1 MVVKGENSLKLVLRS
16 YDYRLL
22 DHWAGELTR
31 MAKTKNITVSGP
43 VPFPTRKKIFTICR
57 SVHVDKDSREQFE
70 LRVHKRLVIFSDY
83 VQDDLSEIVNMRF
96 PEGIHVS
103 VKR

>member
-22 DHWAGELTR
+22 DHWAGELAR

-43 VPFPTRKKIFTICR
+43 VPFPTRKKISQYAEVCMSTKIQE
-57 SVHVDKDSREQFE
+57 SS
-70 LRVHKRLVIFSDY
+70 L
-83 VQDDLSEIVNMRF
+83 N
-96 PEGIHVS
+96 
-103 VKR
+103 